1 MSEKSIES
9 LRREQ
14 KKLVNIDSD
23 INAQIKALMQKKADN
38 TKEKKE

>member
-23 INAQIKALMQKKADN
+23 INAQIKALMQKKSG
-38 TKEKKE
+38 